1 MVCPQ
6 ARAPQETMEKI
17 TLPTVPAIR
26 AVCTHTQCQ

>member
-26 AVCTHTQCQ
+26 AVCQCQ